1 MGYPLYR
8 GRRNTRRSSPL
19 GSKLK
24 ITATFTN
31 FGLIHLNIWKWVSQS
46 VFPYAS
52 WRPGGFGR
60 PHIRTEGVDRYRG
73 ERPGRTAALAFYQLH
88 PLLRHRHSQCGPR
101 TGGLHPRSSG

>member
-52 WRPGGFGR
+52 RRPRGFGR
-60 PHIRTEGVDRYRG
+60 SHIRTEGFDRCCSERKG
-73 ERPGRTAALAFYQLH
+73 EQ
-88 PLLRHRHSQCGPR
+88 PLLLSTNCPLCFDIDIPPR
-101 TGGLHPRSSG
+101 

>member
-52 WRPGGFGR
+52 RRPRGFGR
-60 PHIRTEGVDRYRG
+60 SHIRTKGFDRCCS
-73 ERPGRTAALAFYQLH
+73 ERTRRTAAPAFYQL
-88 PLLRHRHSQCGPR
+88 PPVLRHRY
-101 TGGLHPRSSG
+101 SSSIATNQRNRRNAH